1 MGAAQRAVARVGRAG
16 RGLTPMP
23 LLALLFVVTSIAEI
37 WILIQVGQAIGGWQ
51 TMLLLVLDSLLGA
64 WLLRREGR
72 RTWRAFRL
80 ALEERRVPA
89 REVAD
94 GALVLVG
101 GTLLLTPGF
110 LSDVV
115 GVLCLLPPTRAAI
128 RPVLTRFVARRLG
141 VAGLVTG
148 SVRRTRPSRPVV
160 VEGEVVDRPA
170 EPGQHEGPPP
180 GGARP

>member
-1 MGAAQRAVARVGRAG
+1 
-16 RGLTPMP
+16 MP
-23 LLALLFVVTSIAEI
+23 LLAALFVVVQIVEI
-37 WILIQVGQAIGGWQ
+37 WLLIKVGQAIGGWQ
-51 TMLLLVLDSLLGA
+51 TLLLLVVDSLLGA

-94 GALVLVG
+94 GVLVIVG

-110 LSDVV
+110 LSDIV

-128 RPVLTRFVARRLG
+128 RPMLTKVFAARFGVVGVLGDAAVRSRRRS
-141 VAGLVTG
+141 AYRNPT
-148 SVRRTRPSRPVV
+148 V
-160 VEGEVVDRPA
+160 VEGEVVDPEER
-170 EPGQHEGPPP
+170 G
-180 GGARP
+180 

>member
-1 MGAAQRAVARVGRAG
+1 MPQLAA
-16 RGLTPMP
+16 
-23 LLALLFVVTSIAEI
+23 LFIVVQIIEI
-37 WILIQVGQAIGGWQ
+37 WLLIKVGQAIGGWQ
-51 TMLLLVLDSLLGA
+51 TLLLLVIDSLLGA

-80 ALEERRVPA
+80 ALDERRVPA

-94 GALVLVG
+94 GVLVIIG

-128 RPVLTRFVARRLG
+128 RPVLTRLLTRRLG
-141 VAGLVTG
+141 MVGAVARGT
-148 SVRRTRPSRPVV
+148 SRRRTAPDVL
-160 VEGEVVDRPA
+160 EGEVVERT
-170 EPGQHEGPPP
+170 PPES
-180 GGARP
+180 